1 MPRKATKADK
11 PALQFVERP
20 AGGARLRNVPEVRA
34 AVNPKDFF
42 SETQTHNSSDL
53 NAWVNPQFDCS
64 AAAAPPKRRG
74 RRRCQT
80 ATSLVDRCSQLS
92 RKNSTCKYPS
102 LSFHIGLKNNSQQQS
117 RSTSTTKGAGSK
129 VKNQARESVCRSK
142 RTVSIGGYS
151 DAPKRQLAKVR
162 EGNGGTLSEGAASD
176 ITRLDQPG
184 AQPKEATIRCNVPAE
199 GASTPAST
207 KLITTEVNSV
217 CLPPDVDTPKMN
229 CFSPPPELLLFNQP
243 PCSSPPDT
251 LVADTPERDYGVKVT
266 WRRRKGL
273 MMILKERGH
282 LSESDTLSHC

>member
-20 AGGARLRNVPEVRA
+20 VGGARLRNVPEVRA

-74 RRRCQT
+74 RRKCQT
-80 ATSLVDRCSQLS
+80 ATSLVDRCSQLT

-151 DAPKRQLAKVR
+151 DTPKRQLATVR
-162 EGNGGTLSEGAASD
+162 EGNGGTLSEGAASH
-176 ITRLDQPG
+176 IRCLDQLG

-266 WRRRKGL
+266 WRRRKDL